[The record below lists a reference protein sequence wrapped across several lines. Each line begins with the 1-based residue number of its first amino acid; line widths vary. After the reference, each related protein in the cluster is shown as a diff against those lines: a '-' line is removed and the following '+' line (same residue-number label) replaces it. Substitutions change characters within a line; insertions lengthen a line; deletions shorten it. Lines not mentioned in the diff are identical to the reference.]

1 MASQLTVSAGYLA
14 ILIMGGAVLAT
25 VGRRERFVFGA
36 GVLLLLLA
44 LTFLAGTPG
53 AVVASVGVLAIVA
66 AAVPMLREPAP
77 ST

>member
-1 MASQLTVSAGYLA
+1 MASQLTVLAGYVA
-14 ILIMGGAVLAT
+14 IVLMGAAVLAT

-36 GVLLLLLA
+36 GVLLLLLG
-44 LTFLAGTPG
+44 LTFLDGVPA
-53 AVVASVGVLAIVA
+53 AVVATVGVLATVA